1 MDDEMLLRVVDY
13 VQRGKK
19 SCEDAAENLLN
30 HEPALSYYRG
40 KAKAFSEVLAVM
52 DQQGG
57 SDEV

>member
-1 MDDEMLLRVVDY
+1 MLLRAVDY

-52 DQQGG
+52 AQQGG